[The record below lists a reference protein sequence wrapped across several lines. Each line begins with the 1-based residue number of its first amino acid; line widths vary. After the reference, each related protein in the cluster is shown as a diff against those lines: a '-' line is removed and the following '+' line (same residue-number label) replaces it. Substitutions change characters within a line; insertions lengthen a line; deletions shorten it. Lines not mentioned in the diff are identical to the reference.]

1 MLDELEV
8 LGLELLAGSLQTV
21 NLLELGLL
29 LGQSLADDL
38 TGLGVGLVADA
49 VSVLIGIADDA
60 LGSLL
65 RRDESSGDLTLL
77 SREVGGGSSDRG
89 SRDGLS
95 GSILSLSEL
104 VLRVGELLLGGGQTT
119 LKIDNLGEH
128 GVDLRGQ
135 GLQEDVDFG
144 GIVAALGLR
153 EGLSLNVSRG
163 NSHNKFSFI
172 FALAPCARREL
183 LSQFYMSIP
192 IRSCRTSFCT
202 NCNAIIATTGE
213 KSTPPIGGINRR
225 NRLSHGPHTLS
236 RTAAISCSNPPCF
249 MGIHVIRQ

>member
-8 LGLELLAGSLQTV
+8 LGLELLAGSLQAV
-21 NLLELGLL
+21 DLLELGLL
-29 LGQSLADDL
+29 LGQSLANDL
-38 TGLGVGLVADA
+38 AGLGVGLVADA
-49 VSVLIGIADDA
+49 VSVLVGVVDDA

-65 RRDESSGDLTLL
+65 GSDQGSGDLTLL
-77 SREVGGGSSDRG
+77 GREVGRGSSDRG
-89 SRDGLS
+89 SRNGL
-95 GSILSLSEL
+95 GGGVLSLNEL
-104 VLRVGELLLGGGQTT
+104 SLRIGKLLLGSGQTA
-119 LKIDNLGEH
+119 LEVHDLRQHSVNLG
-128 GVDLRGQ
+128 RQ
-135 GLQEDVDFG
+135 RLQEDVDLG
-144 GIVAALGLR
+144 GIIAALGLR

-172 FALAPCARREL
+172 FALAPCARRKL

-225 NRLSHGPHTLS
+225 NKLSHGPHTLS